1 MIRVLPEL
9 VSVLELTNCHTPRN
23 ANTAS
28 LGALAMSRAVGD
40 TELKLPRV
48 NNLAGHNL
56 SDLDGVETGLKP
68 GRKASADLVTNK
80 AHFSVQHLKGES
92 MVFLSTDGI
101 GEKQEA
107 EQAARTATDWRR
119 QGWSAKQIADELAKR
134 AGKAKGSDN
143 CTVLIIILE
152 TPDTA

>member
-1 MIRVLPEL
+1 MD
-9 VSVLELTNCHTPRN
+9 
-23 ANTAS
+23 ANVILA
-28 LGALAMSRAVGD
+28 GALAMTRAVGD
-40 TELKLPRV
+40 TELKLPRI

-56 SDLDGVETGLKP
+56 SDLDGVETGLRP
-68 GRKASADLVTNK
+68 GRTASADLVTNK

-101 GEKQEA
+101 GEQQDA
-107 EQAARTATDWRR
+107 ELAARTATDWRR

-143 CTVLIIILE
+143 CTVLIIMLE
-152 TPDTA
+152 APDNA